1 MRCFLR
7 QFLICLLFA
16 GLDVSA
22 NAQLGPCDCGPI
34 SERPIVEISDNS
46 GAGTGTTTW
55 SCDTVYVLTETV
67 FVNSGD
73 VLTIEPGTVVKGRT
87 AIISDTL
94 TYTLPNG
101 NPSPRL
107 DFVFE
112 QLAGSLVVS
121 VGGQIEAD
129 GTSNCPIIFT
139 FEDDPLDGSTGFD
152 VAGMWGGLILC
163 GDGALNTF
171 DGNDE
176 AEGVFDAAG
185 QSRHVYGGDGT
196 THTNS
201 GTLRYLSIRHA
212 STSTGVSQFGNGLET
227 NALTL
232 CGVGPETTIE
242 YIEAVASADD
252 GIQIYGGL
260 ANVRYLGLAFNHE
273 DGLEYDQ
280 GWQGNAQFVFSI
292 LDELSGAGE
301 HGGDYEGD
309 DYEEF
314 DVDMTFMPYSNPL
327 IYNQTYVGRG
337 AATAIRMHNGAGG
350 RIHNSLFL
358 NFGLGIDFEDEDP
371 CDAWELMLFGET
383 LIQNNRF
390 WSIGDSTGISE
401 MILYNEGFVFNGQSE
416 VESHFTENNNF
427 AADPN
432 VDYAFSTDAGLIT
445 EPINLTPTSDS
456 AFVVASEYLPSN
468 EWFYS
473 VDYIGAFPADGS
485 NWLTCW
491 TYMEQLGLFGS
502 WTESGSEIPGCLYA
516 FACNYNPE
524 ATIDDGSC
532 EVSSCAG
539 CTWPEAP
546 NFDPDAQWDN
556 GTCEWPIVTSC
567 PEDINNDGQVNTGD
581 LLMFLAAFSEVC
593 P

>member
-232 CGVGPETTIE
+232 CGVGPETTVE

-556 GTCEWPIVTSC
+556 GTCEWPIATSC

>member
-232 CGVGPETTIE
+232 CGVGPETTVE

>member
-1 MRCFLR
+1 MRCILR
-7 QFLICLLFA
+7 PTLICLLCVGFE
-16 GLDVSA
+16 VSA
-22 NAQLGPCDCGPI
+22 NAQLGPCECGPVP
-34 SERPIVEISDNS
+34 ERPIVEISDN
-46 GAGTGTTTW
+46 GGLGTGTTTW

-67 FVNSGD
+67 YVNPGD
-73 VLTIEPGTVVKGRT
+73 ILTIEPGTVVMGRT
-87 AIISDTL
+87 AVISDTL

-112 QLAGSLVVS
+112 QTAGSLVVS
-121 VGGQIEAD
+121 TGGKIQAD

-139 FEDDPLDGSTGFD
+139 FEGDPLDGSTGYD
-152 VAGMWGGLILC
+152 VSGMWGGLIVC

-171 DGNDE
+171 DGQDE
-176 AEGVFDAAG
+176 VEGVFDLTG
-185 QSRHVYGGDGT
+185 QSRNVYGGDGT
-196 THTNS
+196 THTDS
-201 GTLRYLSIRHA
+201 GTLRYISIRHA
-212 STSTGVSQFGNGLET
+212 STSTGVSQFGNELET

-232 CGVGPETTIE
+232 CGVGPETVIE
-242 YIEAVASADD
+242 YIEAIASADD
-252 GIQIYGGL
+252 GVQIYGGL

-280 GWQGNAQFVFSI
+280 GWQGNAQFIFSI

-358 NFGLGIDFEDEDP
+358 NFSLGIDFEDEDP
-371 CDAWELMLFGET
+371 CDAWELLLFGET

-390 WSIGDSTGISE
+390 WAVGDSTGISE

-427 AADPN
+427 AANRN
-432 VDYAFSTDAGLIT
+432 VDYAFATEAGLVT
-445 EPINLTPTSDS
+445 ESVNLTPTQDS
-456 AFVVASEYLPSN
+456 SFVVAPEYLPSN
-468 EWFYS
+468 EWFYP

-502 WTESGSEIPGCLYA
+502 WTESGSEIPGCRYT

-524 ATIDDGSC
+524 ATIDDGTC

-546 NFDPDAQWDN
+546 NFNPNAQWDD
-556 GTCEWPIVTSC
+556 GSCEWPIETSC

>member
-232 CGVGPETTIE
+232 CGVGPETTVE

-556 GTCEWPIVTSC
+556 GTCEWPIATSC

-581 LLMFLAAFSEVC
+581 LLIFLAAFSEVC